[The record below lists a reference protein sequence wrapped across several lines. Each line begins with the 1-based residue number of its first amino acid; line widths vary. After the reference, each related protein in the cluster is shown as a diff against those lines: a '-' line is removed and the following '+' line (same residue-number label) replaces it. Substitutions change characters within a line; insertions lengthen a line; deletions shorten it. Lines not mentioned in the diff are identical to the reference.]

1 MLDFHLMT
9 AVKELQ
15 EKLENLEKS
24 FNSFKKEII
33 KNHNELVSYVEEK
46 GHQLDDVELRLVE
59 LEGLEYNTD
68 DNREED

>member
-24 FNSFKKEII
+24 FNSFKNEII
-33 KNHNELVSYVEEK
+33 KNHNELVSYVKEK